1 MFPRPI
7 GTSKPSEDVDDSNP
21 DEMALGRRSST
32 PVSTDDLQSSQQTTP
47 KEKRR
52 FTFAGLLERKP
63 TAASAAKERYAQ
75 YRDVGAGWVR

>member
-1 MFPRPI
+1 MFLLPI

-52 FTFAGLLERKP
+52 FTLAGFLDRKP
-63 TAASAAKERYAQ
+63 AAASAAKDRYTHCIF
-75 YRDVGAGWVR
+75 RPGGT